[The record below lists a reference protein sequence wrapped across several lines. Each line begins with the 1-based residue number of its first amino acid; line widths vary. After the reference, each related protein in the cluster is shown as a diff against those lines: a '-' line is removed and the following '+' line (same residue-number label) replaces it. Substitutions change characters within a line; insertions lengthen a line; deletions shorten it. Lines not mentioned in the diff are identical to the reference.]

1 MQAKIDNVVAT
12 ARIPLF
18 AKPFDLSKFR
28 HRADYAAEQRCR
40 LTHGTLPD
48 CTDWKSVLRL
58 AASAKAVYGGSDH
71 CRERPRRIYGRHL
84 RRHRDSTPTRAG
96 KH

>member
-28 HRADYAAEQRCR
+28 HRADYAGEQRCR

-48 CTDWKSVLRL
+48 CTDWKSVLGL
-58 AASAKAVYGGSDH
+58 AACAKFIQW
-71 CRERPRRIYGRHL
+71 R
-84 RRHRDSTPTRAG
+84 
-96 KH
+96 K